1 MISSRCGICGD
12 PWDESPRE
20 HEAGGK
26 YANGIITR
34 KYSPGQD
41 VKVTVD
47 LTANHKV
54 GTAYRHLQ
62 GQAWA
67 EGTEKYFENEK
78 MSRRK

>member
-1 MISSRCGICGD
+1 MSVFGIWGDTCVVLMLSFRCGICGD
-12 PWDESPRE
+12 PWGESPRE

-54 GTAYRHLQ
+54 GTAYRDRP
-62 GQAWA
+62 
-67 EGTEKYFENEK
+67 EGAEKYF
-78 MSRRK
+78 